1 MNDKELIDLYN
12 ARNEDAIKLTAE
24 KYGARLRMISYS
36 VTSDAQS
43 AEECENDTYL
53 YAWNDIPPNDPGS
66 YFFSY
71 LACIVRHLSI
81 DCCRKR
87 SALNRSAYIVELSEE
102 LQDCL
107 PSSFDLEKSLETKAL
122 GEAIS
127 RFLRSQSEEKRVIF
141 VRRYF
146 YMDSI
151 SAIAARLS
159 IGESKVKTTLLRQ
172 RKNLREYL
180 LKEGYTI

>member
-1 MNDKELIDLYN
+1 MKALDDSQIVELFLQRDEN
-12 ARNEDAIKLTAE
+12 AIKQTTE
-24 KYGARLRMISYS
+24 KYGSRLRSLANGI
-36 VTSDAQS
+36 VNDQQT

-71 LACIVRHLSI
+71 LACVVRHLSI

-127 RFLRSQSEEKRVIF
+127 RFLRSQSEEKSVLRI
-141 VRRYF
+141 RQT
-146 YMDSI
+146 DI
-151 SAIAARLS
+151 LHLEERLP
-159 IGESKVKTTLLRQ
+159 GQ
-172 RKNLREYL
+172 GGRKSSLQ
-180 LKEGYTI
+180 G